1 MTLIRDHAPSMTKHT
16 IKYSTASRALPP
28 RRTKLEVPGWGGD
41 ASQKMVDGSVVQPW
55 HCQPFVEG
63 NTYGLELIYQHE
75 QECHIIND
83 AGAVRIEWDFYKE
96 PGGDVTGGEFVTFF
110 PKEAS
115 RQYLFSTRIDIE
127 APPDHV
133 ARIEPHPRFF
143 TDATGTVPVAI
154 IANVQTEWWS
164 KWFFVVFKVPP
175 PGQRHIFRKGE
186 PFAQVI
192 FVPRRVSYDLVPMTP
207 AEETTRRLTAQR
219 VESARNEIATNFWLN
234 SAGADQS
241 NYYKVLSAAFSR
253 EGHDGVERVINQGH
267 ARRQEQIPSVE
278 TPIADAMA
286 QAAAEMAQHRYAE
299 AREIYF
305 ALLAREPDN
314 ADAVANYGICLC
326 CIGSTLPGLRTIAHS
341 ITLEP
346 RNPLRHSTLARMF
359 QLLGR
364 LEESE
369 VAYRNAL
376 AVDPN
381 NLGVLIDLSQ
391 VVAAQKK
398 FDEALRLVD
407 RVLALA
413 PKSPLA
419 HLRKGLILEQA
430 RRLPE
435 ARRCI
440 QTALK
445 VDPNLA
451 EARTALAR
459 LTGNG

>member
-1 MTLIRDHAPSMTKHT
+1 MTKHT

-41 ASQKMVDGSVVQPW
+41 VTQKMVDGSVVQPW

-75 QECHIIND
+75 QDCHIVND

-96 PGGDVTGGEFVTFF
+96 PGDVTGGEFVTFF

-115 RQYLFSTRIDIE
+115 KQYLFSTRIDII

-143 TDATGTVPVAI
+143 TDTTGTVPVAI

-192 FVPRRVSYDLVPMTP
+192 FVPRRVNYDVIPMTA
-207 AEETTRRLTAQR
+207 AEEAERRLAAQR
-219 VESARNEIATNFWLN
+219 VDVARNEIATNFWLN
-234 SAGADQS
+234 SAGAEQG

-253 EGHDGVERVINQGH
+253 DGHDGVERVINDAH
-267 ARRQEQIPSVE
+267 ARRQERLPADE

-286 QAAAEMAQHRYAE
+286 QAAAEMAQHRYAQ
-299 AREIYF
+299 AREIYYEI
-305 ALLAREPDN
+305 LAREPDN

-326 CIGSTLPGLRTIAHS
+326 CVGSTLPGLRTISHS
-341 ITLEP
+341 ISLDP

-364 LEESE
+364 FAESE
-369 VAYRNAL
+369 AAYLNAL
-376 AVDPN
+376 ALDPN
-381 NLGVLIDLSQ
+381 NLGILSDLSQ
-391 VVAAQKK
+391 VVAAQKR
-398 FDEALRLVD
+398 FDEALQLAD
-407 RVLALA
+407 RVLAPA
-413 PKSPLA
+413 PNSALA
-419 HLRKGLILEQA
+419 HLRKGLIFEQA
-430 RRLPE
+430 GRLAE
-435 ARRCI
+435 ARRSVH
-440 QTALK
+440 TAAEL
-445 VDPNLA
+445 DPNLA
-451 EARTALAR
+451 DAQAALSR
-459 LTGNG
+459 LNGAST